1 MFFIRPFTD
10 PVIVLSTCLCCY
22 CFFVVFLSWSKSVC
36 FYTSIHWPC
45 YCTVYM
51 FMLSLFF
58 FVVFLSWSK
67 SVCFLYNHSLTLL
80 LYCLH
85 VYAVI
90 VFLWSFWVGVN
101 LYVFIQ
107 PFTDPVIVLSTCL
120 CCHCF
125 FVVFLSGSKSVCF
138 LYNHSLT
145 LLLYCLHVYVVI
157 VFL

>member
-1 MFFIRPFTD
+1 
-10 PVIVLSTCLCCY
+10 LYCLLVY
-22 CFFVVFLSWSKSVC
+22 AVFVFFVIFLSG
-36 FYTSIHWPC
+36 
-45 YCTVYM
+45 
-51 FMLSLFF
+51 
-58 FVVFLSWSK
+58 SK

-90 VFLWSFWVGVN
+90 VFLWSFWVAVNLYVFYTTIHWPCYCTVYMFMLSLFFLWSFWVGVN

-125 FVVFLSGSKSVCF
+125 FVVFLSGSKPTKK
-138 LYNHSLT
+138 NHKKNNDS
-145 LLLYCLHVYVVI
+145 I
-157 VFL
+157 NM